1 MDEFNQKMKEAI
13 INGDYESWILFEQK
27 RLRLFNLTHKFEEGE
42 IIDAVWNKVEDGE
55 ITFKSDI
62 DFNKFMTMQ
71 IKSLISNEIYR
82 LKNKFDGYKDHET
95 LYKYFENNKLFD
107 RNELNYIIEN
117 IDLNRMKEI
126 IFDEI
131 LADDIEANFVLE
143 QWIMEKPIKEIAED
157 LKLTEKET
165 YSALRRAR
173 YKIEKQL
180 PSEFIRNIR
189 RAI

>member
-13 INGDYESWILFEQK
+13 TNGDYESWILFEQK

-117 IDLNRMKEI
+117 IDLKRMKEI

>member
-117 IDLNRMKEI
+117 IDLKRMKEI

>member
-13 INGDYESWILFEQK
+13 TNGDYESWILFEQK

-117 IDLNRMKEI
+117 IDLKRMKER
-126 IFDEI
+126 DMK
-131 LADDIEANFVLE
+131 DG
-143 QWIMEKPIKEIAED
+143 
-157 LKLTEKET
+157 T
-165 YSALRRAR
+165 
-173 YKIEKQL
+173 
-180 PSEFIRNIR
+180 
-189 RAI
+189 

>member
-13 INGDYESWILFEQK
+13 TNGDYESWILFEQK